1 MSRPARN
8 LTCSRLQW
16 SYTRYRGDE
25 SSECQLSYV
34 LIQVF
39 SGKVPFHEVAYLAVT
54 AAILNGK
61 RPSRPNHPS
70 FHDALWNLTQK
81 CWNDSAKN
89 RPEMNNV
96 TEELKGMLV
105 FSFLKQSPYLLPYT
119 MPGNGFP
126 HNHNCRRSRQR

>member
-1 MSRPARN
+1 M
-8 LTCSRLQW
+8 
-16 SYTRYRGDE
+16 RYRGDE

-105 FSFLKQSPYLLPYT
+105 FSLRSNRLIYLLIQCQGMGSPT
-119 MPGNGFP
+119 TTTA
-126 HNHNCRRSRQR
+126 